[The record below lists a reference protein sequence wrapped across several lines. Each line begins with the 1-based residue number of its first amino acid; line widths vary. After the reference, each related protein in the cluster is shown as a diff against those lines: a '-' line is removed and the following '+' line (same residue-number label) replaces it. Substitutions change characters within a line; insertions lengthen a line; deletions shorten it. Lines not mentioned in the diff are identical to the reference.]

1 MKIGMYIMC
10 RKSSNSSVQAFALDH
25 INDVVVNSVGLVGEA
40 HLTCFLHFP
49 AWQPDAVSTPLCQI
63 RTPQHLAEPSE
74 HRCKPTP
81 ARPWNSSPLLQIHIA
96 CRRAATPS

>member
-40 HLTCFLHFP
+40 HLTPLLHFP
-49 AWQPDAVSTPLCQI
+49 AWQPDASRSPLCQAPC
-63 RTPQHLAEPSE
+63 TSAP
-74 HRCKPTP
+74 C
-81 ARPWNSSPLLQIHIA
+81 
-96 CRRAATPS
+96 